1 MLLDAMLTDFT
12 GYLRAERGFSEHTVR
27 SYRSD
32 LADLL
37 RFAEDAGVE
46 DSSGID
52 LELLRGWL
60 WRGSTAGLAKAT
72 LARRSATARALTSWL
87 ARTGVAPTDAAARL
101 RAPKPDRHLPRV
113 LTRAQMDG
121 ILSGLSARAASGDAL
136 AVRDLAI
143 VELLYASAL
152 RVSELTGLDVRD
164 VDLGRLTV
172 RVLGKGSK
180 ERVVPFGVPA
190 ETALS
195 AWLDA
200 RPSLLAA
207 ASEARPSAG
216 ADPRA
221 GANPGA
227 GAAPRVDASP
237 APNPGA
243 GAVPRAGAN
252 PGANP
257 GAGAAQTSNAT
268 SNVTSNPTSNQTSN
282 PTSNPTRNPTAN
294 PTSAMFL
301 GARGARLGARAVYR
315 MVAGLLEEVPGGGPA
330 GPHALR
336 HTAATHLLDGGA
348 DLRAVQEMLGHAS
361 LGTTQIYTHVSTE
374 RLKESYA
381 MAHPRA

>member
-1 MLLDAMLTDFT
+1 MTLDDMLGDFVR
-12 GYLRAERGFSEHTVR
+12 YLGAERGFSEHTVR

-32 LADLL
+32 LVDLV
-37 RFAEDAGVE
+37 RFAEEAGVTG
-46 DSSGID
+46 SSEID

-60 WRGSTAGLAKAT
+60 WKGSTAGLAKAT

-87 ARTGVAPTDAAARL
+87 ARTGTTPTDAAARL

-113 LTRAQMDG
+113 LTRAQMDD
-121 ILSGLSARAASGDAL
+121 ILSGLSARAATGDPL
-136 AVRDLAI
+136 AIRDLAI

-152 RVSELTGLDVRD
+152 RVSELTGLDLRD
-164 VDLGRLTV
+164 VDLGSLTV

-190 ETALS
+190 KTAL
-195 AWLDA
+195 AGWLDA
-200 RPSLLAA
+200 RGALV
-207 ASEARPSAG
+207 ASATT
-216 ADPRA
+216 DI
-221 GANPGA
+221 
-227 GAAPRVDASP
+227 P
-237 APNPGA
+237 A
-243 GAVPRAGAN
+243 V
-252 PGANP
+252 
-257 GAGAAQTSNAT
+257 AT
-268 SNVTSNPTSNQTSN
+268 
-282 PTSNPTRNPTAN
+282 
-294 PTSAMFL
+294 TSALFL

-315 MVAGLLEEVPGGGPA
+315 MVEGLLESVPGGGPA

>member
-1 MLLDAMLTDFT
+1 VARPVRPISPGSGAASRATAGLGEGHDGNMQLDRVLADFSL
-12 GYLRAERGFSEHTVR
+12 YLSAERGFSEHTVR
-27 SYRSD
+27 SYRGD

-37 RFAEDAGVE
+37 RFADEAGATTANE
-46 DSSGID
+46 ID

-60 WRGSTAGLAKAT
+60 WRGSTAGLAKST

-87 ARTGVAPTDAAARL
+87 ARSGETPTDAAARL

-113 LTRAQMDG
+113 LTREQMDV
-121 ILSGLSARAASGDAL
+121 ILAGLAARAASGDTMA
-136 AVRDLAI
+136 ARDLAI

-152 RVSELTGLDVRD
+152 RVSELAGLDVHD

-190 ETALS
+190 KNAVS
-195 AWLDA
+195 AWLDV
-200 RPSLLAA
+200 RE
-207 ASEARPSAG
+207 ASIQ
-216 ADPRA
+216 
-221 GANPGA
+221 NPA
-227 GAAPRVDASP
+227 L
-237 APNPGA
+237 
-243 GAVPRAGAN
+243 
-252 PGANP
+252 
-257 GAGAAQTSNAT
+257 
-268 SNVTSNPTSNQTSN
+268 
-282 PTSNPTRNPTAN
+282 
-294 PTSAMFL
+294 FL
-301 GARGARLGARAVYR
+301 GARGARVGTRAVYTL
-315 MVAGLLEEVPGGGPA
+315 VARLLEGVPGGGPA

-348 DLRAVQEMLGHAS
+348 DLRAVQELLGHAS